1 MIFNFRC
8 RSIFFHILSMPL
20 RIARFLVLF
29 KFWWLYDIITIKLH
43 YKLWH
48 SHDRMQ
54 RYTKYGYI
62 RLRPIACNE
71 FSKYNKMFVFITKLI
86 IICYSLLKVLPFCW
100 YFLLLK
106 MSQISVIVL
115 HNVSE
120 GANFGGCLVAE
131 GVANFADFWCSG
143 CC

>member
-1 MIFNFRC
+1 
-8 RSIFFHILSMPL
+8 MPL

-29 KFWWLYDIITIKLH
+29 KFWWLYYIIAIKLH

-71 FSKYNKMFVFITKLI
+71 FSKYNKIVVFITKLI
-86 IICYSLLKVLPFCW
+86 IICYSLLKAI
-100 YFLLLK
+100 LLIFFVA
-106 MSQISVIVL
+106 QDV
-115 HNVSE
+115 
-120 GANFGGCLVAE
+120 ANFGDCFAQCIWRCQFWWMFSCWRCCQFCWLLMFRVLLILVI
-131 GVANFADFWCSG
+131 N
-143 CC
+143 

>member
-1 MIFNFRC
+1 
-8 RSIFFHILSMPL
+8 MPL

-29 KFWWLYDIITIKLH
+29 KFWWLYYIIAIKLH

-62 RLRPIACNE
+62 RLRPCNE
-71 FSKYNKMFVFITKLI
+71 ISKYNKIFVFITKLI

-120 GANFGGCLVAE
+120 GAKLLKVLPILLTFDVQ
-131 GVANFADFWCSG
+131 GVANFSDKLMYCYYVPRL
-143 CC
+143 CLK